1 MGIFVSHTICM
12 TLTSLLFRINC
23 KKSDTARDKN
33 LVAPENVMAVKNLP
47 YADGGKYNLLDV
59 YYPKGTEE
67 KLPVIVSIHGGG
79 YVYGT
84 KEIYFHY
91 CMYLASL
98 GFTVVNFNYHLAPE
112 KKFPHQLGEI
122 NTVFH
127 WISDNSEKYFMDK
140 NNVFVVGDSAGAQL
154 NSQYAAIY
162 SNPEYAKLFDLS
174 VPQDIKIRALALNCG
189 LYKFETVFDEKV
201 VLKTT
206 DLQKDYL
213 GKKISEETM
222 KKLDVL
228 GNITSDYPPSFV
240 MSSQYDFLK
249 ENAKPMY
256 DFLSSK
262 EIECEMKIYGQ
273 EGQTYMSHVF
283 HVNMNLEEAKV
294 CNQDEAAFFK
304 AHIVR

>member
-1 MGIFVSHTICM
+1 M
-12 TLTSLLFRINC
+12 TLTSLLFRLNC

-33 LVAPENVMAVKNLP
+33 LVAPENVLAIKNLP
-47 YADGGKYNLLDV
+47 YAKGGKYNLLDV
-59 YYPKGTEE
+59 YYPKGTQE

-98 GFTVVNFNYHLAPE
+98 GFTVVNFNYHLAPG
-112 KKFPHQLGEI
+112 KKFPYQLGEI

-127 WISDNSEKYFMDK
+127 WISSNADQYFMDT

-154 NSQYAAIY
+154 NSHYAAIY
-162 SNPEYAKLFDLS
+162 SNPEYAKLFDMTI
-174 VPQDIKIRALALNCG
+174 PQEIKIRGLALNCG
-189 LYKFETVFDEKV
+189 LYKMEPAVNEKGI
-201 VLKTT
+201 LKTN

-213 GKKISEETM
+213 GKTISEETL

-228 GNITSDYPPSFV
+228 GNITSNFPPSFI
-240 MSSQYDFLK
+240 MSSEYDFLK

-256 DFLSSK
+256 DFLTAK
-262 EIECEMKIYGQ
+262 GIDCQLKIYGK

-283 HVNMNLEEAKV
+283 HVNMNLEEAKI
-294 CNQDEAAFFK
+294 CNQDEIAFFK
-304 AHIVR
+304 AHLDR